1 MQSQTR
7 RKQYVRVIAIHLT
20 DGTVEPQ
27 KIILEKGEEF
37 CVDEVKDVQKITT
50 LPPYEFAN
58 KYTVLIKGQETA
70 LYEENGRFFV
80 KMKC

>member
-1 MQSQTR
+1 MQNQAR
-7 RKQYVRVIAIHLT
+7 RKQYVRVIAVHLT

-27 KIILEKGEEF
+27 KIILEKGGEF
-37 CVDEVKDVQKITT
+37 CIDEVKNVQPIIA

-70 LYEENGRFFV
+70 LYEEGGRFFV
-80 KMKC
+80 KMKS